1 MASIDPKVSAAFDL
15 MLGGVENI
23 TRKGVTF
30 PYAIVNGNMFATI
43 SKQNT
48 IGIMV
53 DEDEWRSFEGAG
65 GMPFEA
71 VPGIPLKGFGM
82 IPETMY
88 KDRLQLQSWFRRA
101 HATAEKL
108 PAKVIEMPKKDV
120 SPVITP
126 AGAPTTS
133 PPTADAFPKLPVE
146 EPSASIVGTPAN
158 DAN

>member
-1 MASIDPKVSAAFDL
+1 

-23 TRKGVTF
+23 ERKGVTF
-30 PYAIVNGNMFATI
+30 PYVIVNGNMFATI

-53 DEDEWRSFEGAG
+53 DEDEWRSFEMAG
-65 GMPFEA
+65 GTPFEA
-71 VPGIPLKGFGM
+71 VPGIALKGYGM

-101 HATAEKL
+101 HAAAEKL
-108 PAKVIEMPKKDV
+108 PAKVIEMPKRDV
-120 SPVITP
+120 SPVLTP
-126 AGAPTTS
+126 ASAPVAPPPPTT
-133 PPTADAFPKLPVE
+133 DAFPKLPVE
-146 EPSASIVGTPAN
+146 ETSSSIVGTPAN